1 MEFKTLLWSR
11 FDHKSRKFAYVIFL
25 LICII
30 KSYDLPSVKLW
41 DELKV
46 KLYGMYKYRKYDTS
60 IWWHEICWK
69 MHLWKFI
76 RTNTFHI
83 SNLLL
88 KIDNPHKNLKVMTSK
103 IGPELRQK
111 NTVYESGRLW
121 TRTNQKYFV
130 WTLPKLT
137 FCSFSGAKTSFS
149 FNLFA
154 EWIPLFL

>member
-1 MEFKTLLWSR
+1 MVDLLMEFKALLWSR

-76 RTNTFHI
+76 RTNTLHI

-111 NTVYESGRLW
+111 ILYMNPEGFELVQIKHISSELYQ
-121 TRTNQKYFV
+121 N
-130 WTLPKLT
+130 
-137 FCSFSGAKTSFS
+137 
-149 FNLFA
+149 
-154 EWIPLFL
+154 